1 MLKTSPNLTLASR
14 SSARSALLSA
24 AGLRFNSHAADID
37 ENALKDELLLRGHN
51 AKSIALNLAQ
61 AKALKVSAQTS
72 DLVIGADQT
81 LQLGEDLISKTES
94 LLQAKALFHRFSGRS
109 HYLHSGICLAQNNA
123 VIWSKVDTAEMQ
135 VRDLKADFIDE
146 YFAHVGPQVLNA
158 VGAYHLE
165 GLGVQIF
172 DAIKGDYF
180 TVLGL
185 PLLPLLH
192 QLRQMQVIG

>member
-1 MLKTSPNLTLASR
+1 MLKTSPALTLASR
-14 SSARSALLSA
+14 SPARSALLSA
-24 AGLRFNSHAADID
+24 AGLTFNCHAADID
-37 ENALKDELLLRGHN
+37 EDALKDELLARGHN

-61 AKALKVSAQTS
+61 AKALKVSAQTN

-81 LQLGEDLISKTES
+81 LQLGEDLISKSDS
-94 LLQAKALFHRFSGRS
+94 LSEAKVLFQRFSGRS
-109 HYLHSGICLAQNNA
+109 HYLHSGVCLAQNST
-123 VIWSKVDTAEMQ
+123 VLWSSVETAEMQ
-135 VRDLKADFIDE
+135 VRDLKSDFIDE
-146 YFAHVGPQVLNA
+146 YFTQTGMQVLNS

-185 PLLPLLH
+185 PLLALLY
-192 QLRQMQVIG
+192 QLRQMQVIS